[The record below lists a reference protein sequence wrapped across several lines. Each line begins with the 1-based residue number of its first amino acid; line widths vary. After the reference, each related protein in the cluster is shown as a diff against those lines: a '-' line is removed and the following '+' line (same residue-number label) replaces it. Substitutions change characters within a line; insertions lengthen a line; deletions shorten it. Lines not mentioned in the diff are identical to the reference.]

1 MTGKEQQTHDLK
13 RSERSDHPYGRE
25 FRQADRSAEACVP
38 PSEGWSIRRAIEL
51 LDEAIDRAGEQLAR
65 AAGPSLTWQEEVPS
79 SQPRRSGTRAGRRSG
94 AVESEPA
101 FDVEC
106 RAPLHVRE
114 LEL

>member
-1 MTGKEQQTHDLK
+1 MIDEERRTHDLK
-13 RSERSDHPYGRE
+13 RSERSDHPCGRE

-38 PSEGWSIRRAIEL
+38 PSEGWSVRRAIEL

-65 AAGPSLTWQEEVPS
+65 AADAPLTWQEEVPS
-79 SQPRRSGTRAGRRSG
+79 SQPRRSGTRAGRRSA
-94 AVESEPA
+94 AVESDPA
-101 FDVEC
+101 FDVER

>member
-1 MTGKEQQTHDLK
+1 MTDKEKQTHDLK
-13 RSERSDHPYGRE
+13 RSERSDPAGGRE
-25 FRQADRSAEACVP
+25 DRHNDRSAEARVR

-65 AAGPSLTWQEEVPS
+65 AADAPLTWQEEVPS
-79 SQPRRSGTRAGRRSG
+79 SRPRRSGTRAGRRSA

-101 FDVEC
+101 FDVER
-106 RAPLHVRE
+106 RAPLHMRE

>member
-1 MTGKEQQTHDLK
+1 MNDEERWTHGLK
-13 RSERSDHPYGRE
+13 RSERPDHADGRGD
-25 FRQADRSAEACVP
+25 RQADQSAGGGVP

-65 AAGPSLTWQEEVPS
+65 AAGASLTWQEEVPS
-79 SQPRRSGTRAGRRSG
+79 SQPQRSGTRAGRRFA

-101 FDVEC
+101 FDVEHQ
-106 RAPLHVRE
+106 APLHLRE